1 MYNLKIITASTR
13 PGRKGPALANWIFDM
28 AKKHTEFT
36 VELLDLAE
44 INLPFLDEPN
54 HPRFQKY
61 TKEHTKKW
69 SATIAA
75 ADAFIFVTPEYNFG
89 YPATLKN
96 ALDFLYNEWTYKPVA
111 FVSYGGIA
119 GGTRSMQALKQVIT
133 AMKMVPIVEAV
144 NIPFFTKYI
153 DEQNKFNADEI
164 IQKSAEGM
172 LKELGRWT
180 ETLQQ
185 MRNKKPHP

>member
-1 MYNLKIITASTR
+1 MYSLKIIIASTR
-13 PGRKGPALANWIFDM
+13 PGRKSPALGNWIFEV
-28 AKKHTEFT
+28 AEKHTEFS

-54 HPRFQKY
+54 HPRLQKY

-69 SATIAA
+69 SAQIES

-96 ALDFLYNEWTYKPVA
+96 AIDFLNNEWLYKPVA

-119 GGTRSMQALKQVIT
+119 GGTRSMQALKQVIS
-133 AMKMVPIVEAV
+133 ALNMVPVVEAV
-144 NIPFFTKYI
+144 NVPFFTKYI
-153 DEQNKFNADEI
+153 DEQNKFNADEGI
-164 IQKSAEGM
+164 NKAAEAM
-172 LKELGRWT
+172 MKELLMWT
-180 ETLQQ
+180 DSLHQ
-185 MRNKKPHP
+185 MRNKK